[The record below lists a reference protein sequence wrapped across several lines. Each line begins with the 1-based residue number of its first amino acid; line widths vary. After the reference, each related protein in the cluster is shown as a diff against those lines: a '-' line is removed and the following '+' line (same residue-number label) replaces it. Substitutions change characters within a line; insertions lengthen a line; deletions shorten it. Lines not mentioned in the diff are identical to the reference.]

1 MIHLCFRSLVNF
13 DIATTSILIFAA
25 LGKDEFATAGS
36 TFVTS
41 FNAAIAD
48 MKGEAK
54 DALEEFFNTN
64 IRDLVSSEESGIPAM
79 VMGFGDLIETNRS
92 QFASIDHTIAESIK
106 GGGQ

>member
-1 MIHLCFRSLVNF
+1 MDCMIKNVEVKDAANT
-13 DIATTSILIFAA
+13 IKTTI
-25 LGKDEFATAGS
+25 KDEFATAGS
-36 TFVTS
+36 TLVTA

-79 VMGFGDLIETNRS
+79 VSGFGELIETNRT
-92 QFASIDHTIAESIK
+92 QFAAIDHTIAESIK
-106 GGGQ
+106 GGAQ

>member
-1 MIHLCFRSLVNF
+1 MDCMIKNAEVKDAANT
-13 DIATTSILIFAA
+13 IKTTV
-25 LGKDEFATAGS
+25 KDEFATAGS

-48 MKGEAK
+48 MKGQAK